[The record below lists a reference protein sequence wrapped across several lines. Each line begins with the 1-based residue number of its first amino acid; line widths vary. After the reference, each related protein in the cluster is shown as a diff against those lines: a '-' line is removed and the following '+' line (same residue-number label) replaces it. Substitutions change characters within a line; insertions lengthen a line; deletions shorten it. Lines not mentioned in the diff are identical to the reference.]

1 MEKILRNYCSYIVL
15 AVVCLCIGGIIG
27 YNLQNLHNLHDDG
40 GGNVSARQQVESAA
54 AANQSHQASA
64 GRIESGIERVE
75 GRIDEAQ
82 NGINKA
88 ADRAASSEQLI
99 GECQQILA
107 GIRARGSSHPPSH

>member
-1 MEKILRNYCSYIVL
+1 MLKTILRNYCSYIVL
-15 AVVCLCIGGIIG
+15 AVLCLCIGGIIG
-27 YNLQNLHNLHDDG
+27 YNLHDDS

-64 GRIESGIERVE
+64 GRITSSAERIESGIEQ
-75 GRIDEAQ
+75 AQ
-82 NGINKA
+82 NGVNKA

-107 GIRARGSSHPPSH
+107 GIRARGEAR